1 MTRKKKCNSDSN
13 IFVAAAEQVGLCLQ
27 PVIEHRQQQ
36 TEAAFTL

>member
-13 IFVAAAEQVGLCLQ
+13 IFVAAAEQVCLQ